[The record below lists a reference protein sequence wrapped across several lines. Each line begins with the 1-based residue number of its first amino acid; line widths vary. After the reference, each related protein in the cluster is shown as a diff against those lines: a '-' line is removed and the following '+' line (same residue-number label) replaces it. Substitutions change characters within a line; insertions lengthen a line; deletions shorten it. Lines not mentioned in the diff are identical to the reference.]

1 MHRVLHE
8 GLEAVF
14 VNLLRPVVG
23 REYFLLDQVVEAEY
37 RKIKRPFSPLAVP
50 TQSSTPRHR
59 ERPQRA
65 SGGPWPRQCRP
76 PGVGQQAVGLPGGA
90 VSNAEEGDGKCW
102 PPCYRSSGNELEIPG
117 WLS

>member
-65 SGGPWPRQCRP
+65 RGSPWPRQRRP
-76 PGVGQQAVGLPGGA
+76 PGVGQPALGLPGGLLQTLKRGA
-90 VSNAEEGDGKCW
+90 VSAVLGATWQG
-102 PPCYRSSGNELEIPG
+102 
-117 WLS
+117 